1 MTSAGWEIYG
11 GVSFHYVSGLP
22 RELTASLSEEEKNA
36 SQNKPPVLS
45 LNICS

>member
-1 MTSAGWEIYG
+1 MTSTGREIYG
-11 GVSFHYVSGLP
+11 GVCFHYVSRLP
-22 RELTASLSEEEKNA
+22 HELTASLSEEEQNA